1 MIRLPPALARS
12 VDAWLRS
19 DVLRKSAALAFYT
32 AFSVAPLLVIALWA
46 GSLLVDAAALRQ
58 QLLVQLRDLFGTT
71 TAEWVDGVLA
81 QTRYESGGLAALAA
95 TALLLVGA
103 TTALAELKA
112 SLDEIFG
119 PGDTAGGSIS
129 ALVRSRAYALGLIFT
144 LGFLLIVSLF
154 VNATIAALASHGLGW
169 LGVGAGEAAR
179 IAGEITTLLATAAL
193 FAAIYAWLPA
203 RRIGLRA
210 VLWATGLSAASFTIG
225 RLVIGEVIAN
235 TDVTAYGAA
244 GAFAVVLLWI
254 YYSAVVF
261 YSAAVVVAAWLPDRS
276 TSRQPPATTPGETA
290 IAAGTVTRLR

>member
-1 MIRLPPALARS
+1 MVRLPPPLARS
-12 VDAWLRS
+12 LDAWLRS
-19 DVLRKSAALAFYT
+19 DVFRKSAALAFYT
-32 AFSVAPLLVIALWA
+32 AFSLAPLLVIALWA
-46 GSLLVDAAALRQ
+46 GSLLVDAETLRQ
-58 QLLVQLRDLFGTT
+58 QLLVQLRSLFGDS
-71 TAEWVDGVLA
+71 TAQWIDGVLA
-81 QTRYESGGLAALAA
+81 QTRYERGGVAAFAA

-119 PGDTAGGSIS
+119 PGDEPAGSIS
-129 ALVRSRAYALGLIFT
+129 ALVRTRAYALGLIFS

-154 VNATIAALASHGLGW
+154 VNATIATLASHGLGW
-169 LGVGAGEAAR
+169 LGVGAGLTAR
-179 IAGEITTLLATAAL
+179 ITGELSTLLATAAL
-193 FAAIYAWLPA
+193 FASIYAWLPS

-210 VLWATGLSAASFTIG
+210 VLWATGLSAVSFTFG

-261 YSAAVVVAAWLPDRS
+261 YSAAVLVAEWVPRRIAP
-276 TSRQPPATTPGETA
+276 SRAPAIEANGIATGTA
-290 IAAGTVTRLR
+290 ARLQ

>member
-12 VDAWLRS
+12 LDAWLRS

-32 AFSVAPLLVIALWA
+32 AFSLAPLLVIALWA

-58 QLLVQLRDLFGTT
+58 QLLMQLRDLFGPT
-71 TAEWVDGVLA
+71 TAEWIDGVLA
-81 QTRYESGGLAALAA
+81 QTRYEGGGLAAMAA

-119 PGDTAGGSIS
+119 RGDTPGGSIS

-144 LGFLLIVSLF
+144 LGFLLMVSLF

-169 LGVGAGEAAR
+169 LGIGPGTAAR
-179 IAGEITTLLATAAL
+179 IAGEVTTLLATAAL

-210 VLWATGLSAASFTIG
+210 VLWATGLSAVCFTIG
-225 RLVIGEVIAN
+225 RLVISEVIAN

-261 YSAAVVVAAWLPDRS
+261 YSAAVVVAAALPASGSAERS
-276 TSRQPPATTPGETA
+276 PAPVSGEGP
-290 IAAGTVTRLR
+290 IMAGTASRLR